1 MNLHTVLTDVY
12 FIRYDNFIQTGFFG
26 TIWLQ

>member
-12 FIRYDNFIQTGFFG
+12 FTRYDKFIQTVF
-26 TIWLQ
+26 L